1 MKNVYQ
7 KFVAM
12 LMVVC
17 IVSRA
22 ILPTFVYATEAEGA
36 EEPTLWER
44 AIDFVVGG
52 DDKAN
57 LFERAVSIFFIFT
70 AAQLYGIIGMAVG
83 SADGGQPLTIESLF
97 FNHYSTTRLT
107 IFSGM
112 EGGTND
118 YLDSGLRDKI
128 NEVYKFFTSIAVVAY
143 MMMLIYIGIRILL
156 NAGTAKN
163 AKYKEFVMYWVCGVA
178 ILFFFPYVMKYTI
191 VLNNAFVSFIDTN
204 KATIANLGD
213 SVQQG
218 GFIGDDTHNFGTIGA
233 LFTDTH
239 NKLMGGTDYMS
250 LMYQLAFEKGWL
262 VYTLCFIIMLKQL
275 LTLIIVYFK
284 RLLMTIFLIVIFP
297 LVTISYAIDK
307 LGDGKSQAFGNWC
320 KEYVLNVFIQSFHA
334 IVYVIGMAMIFKLG
348 DFGNNWLVFMMLI
361 TFISKGDELLRH
373 IFNMNG
379 SGAGIVDDNKTRVK
393 QTRGAIAIAS
403 RAGSVASKKFG
414 EKSHFRRAT
423 HLAGQYIDLAR
434 DNRLHALNAE
444 SARQEYEDLRHDM
457 ADLNAPQSVI
467 DAAAIAL
474 SEKSS
479 ELERNQALDYILG
492 IMNSKDGAEKEQKLN
507 ELAAYLKD
515 NPEALKELE
524 NMLKI
529 RAAQNKIA
537 VGGLT
542 PVELN
547 EQIEIILKR
556 MKGNGLSARMAAGLV
571 SAHDLDKIRT
581 AGKLKFRK
589 PEEDVLAGIK
599 GRGTST
605 ANSKSGGTRK
615 KGDRYSGTFRSP
627 AAYRMQQARLQNQK
641 GKVYKQLKTDVAD
654 AMNPIKAGKEIFKGK
669 YVRNTSARFKR
680 VKSNA
685 TSVGDLNRKIRAA
698 KNELREL
705 ERSGD
710 KGSPAYRKIQENLSK
725 WTNTASKSRVKK
737 SRKGSAKIEQ
747 PGAVYND
754 STGKIHENVERK
766 KAAKKTKKTRDEV
779 YEIAGVRDSFLEKQK
794 INKRNTLQASFG
806 RPGQSAGKFKVHG
819 VKYTGFKNARI
830 SGKNALNG
838 GRTGVSLKRPTMGS
852 QPDYA
857 QTSTP
862 TPKVSTQTR
871 KVAKE
876 RRQNASA
883 RENYANQGNPL
894 TKHSAIRVGRKQAQK
909 ELRDAQALMK
919 KTQGDPVAFKAA
931 QAREAEALKRLAE
944 VQSASD
950 RLNAKRSKK
959 GSEIR
964 GKGITLNNNGLK
976 GGKQYEGQMTK
987 AEDTSVH
994 VIKPQKTMKE
1004 RAEAN
1009 ALKRAVAKEPEPVS
1023 IFADKFTEAMGRTS
1037 SSSSGG
1043 TEKAR
1048 LISPEVMGLAA
1059 KQPKVEEP
1067 KTSIKGMHSSAT
1079 KDSMVAS
1086 QRETVIVVRDGSGG
1100 YDGVTADKNVI
1111 SLSSRSDYEKA
1122 QKLVADVEKSRASKT
1137 STAGE
1142 SSTGI
1147 TKEKIH
1153 ETAMRLAASVTA
1165 INQSEYGDYSASE
1178 IVSHIDNI
1186 KAIMSSHKKG
1196 SEEYDVCLELVKKLQ
1211 YDLSDFE
1218 SSVRIQVLNDP
1229 SLIATSDPNR
1239 DKIIDSSIRH
1249 VKSMGDEDILLTML
1263 KYDQDKL
1270 TTDRPLEEQKA
1281 KRHQS
1286 VSSIAAS
1293 GFAMGTDVD
1302 VLRSAFEDSLRLKEL
1317 ERRVKTEEKATDKS
1331 EADMKKTLKRLGSET
1346 LQAGIDLSINVPLSV
1361 AGGVMLGAMSSQTTQ
1376 GAFSAALGGYST
1388 VDGVVDKA
1396 RGIAGAGINAVG
1408 NLAGDMY
1415 RAGSAS
1421 TSATSSGSDNSKK
1434 SEKPKGEKM
1443 PPIGKDALKTK
1454 TSLGKGESLSERA
1467 KKMQNND

>member
-1 MKNVYQ
+1 MKKIYQ
-7 KFVAM
+7 KFIAM
-12 LMVVC
+12 LMVIC
-17 IVSRA
+17 IVA
-22 ILPTFVYATEAEGA
+22 PTILPTFVVYASEAEGGGVVGSV
-36 EEPTLWER
+36 
-44 AIDFVVGG
+44 IDFVVGG
-52 DDKAN
+52 EDKAN
-57 LFERAVSIFFIFT
+57 LFERAVSTCFIYI

-107 IFSGM
+107 IFSEM
-112 EGGTND
+112 EGGSND
-118 YLDSGLRDKI
+118 YLDSGMRDKI
-128 NEVYKFFTSIAVVAY
+128 NEVYKFFTSIAVIAY
-143 MMMLIYIGIRILL
+143 MIMLIYIGIRILL

-163 AKYKEFVMYWVCGVA
+163 AKYKEFVLYWVCGVA
-178 ILFFFPYVMKYTI
+178 ILFLFPYVMKYTI
-191 VLNNAFVSFIDTN
+191 VINNAFVSFIDTN

-213 SVQQG
+213 STLQG
-218 GFIGDDTHNFGTIGA
+218 GFSGSTSSNFGTVGD
-233 LFTDTH
+233 LFKTTH
-239 NKLMGGTDYMS
+239 DDLMTGTDYMS
-250 LMYQLAFEKGWL
+250 HMYQLAFEKGWL

-284 RLLMTIFLIVIFP
+284 RFLMTIFLIVIFP
-297 LVTISYAIDK
+297 LVTVSYAIDK

-348 DFGNNWLVFMMLI
+348 DFGDNWLVVMMLL
-361 TFISKGDELLRH
+361 TFIAKGDELLRH

-393 QTRGAIAIAS
+393 QTRGAIALATK
-403 RAGSVASKKFG
+403 AGSVASKKFG
-414 EKSHFRRAT
+414 EKSHVNRAA
-423 HLAGQYIDLAR
+423 HLANQYINQAR
-434 DNRLHALNAE
+434 DSRLHALNAE
-444 SARQEYEDLRHDM
+444 SANREFEDIRIAHEM
-457 ADLNAPQSVI
+457 ADLNAPTTAV
-467 DAAAIAL
+467 DAAVIAL
-474 SEKSS
+474 NENSS
-479 ELERNQALDYILG
+479 ELERNEALDFILG
-492 IMNSKDGAEKEQKLN
+492 IMNSKDSPDKEQKLN
-507 ELAAYLKD
+507 DLAAYFKD

-556 MKGNGLSARMAAGLV
+556 MKGNGLAARMAAGLV
-571 SAHDLDKIRT
+571 TAHDLEKIRA
-581 AGKLKFRK
+581 AGKIKFRK
-589 PEEDVLAGIK
+589 PEEDSLAGIK
-599 GRGTST
+599 SRGSS
-605 ANSKSGGTRK
+605 NSKSGGTRK

-654 AMNPIKAGKEIFKGK
+654 AINPVKATREIITGRYAK
-669 YVRNTSARFKR
+669 NTAARYKR

-698 KNELREL
+698 KKELREL

-710 KGSPAYRKIQENLSK
+710 KGSAAYRKVQENLNR
-725 WTNTASKSRVKK
+725 WTQTASKSKVKK
-737 SRKGSAKIEQ
+737 SRRTSAKVEQ

-779 YEIAGVRDSFLEKQK
+779 YEVAGIRDSFLEKQK
-794 INKRNTLQASFG
+794 INKRNTLQSSFG

-830 SGKNALNG
+830 SGKNALNA
-838 GRTGVSLKRPTMGS
+838 GREGVSLKRPTVGS

-857 QTSTP
+857 KTSTP
-862 TPKVSTQTR
+862 TPKTSTQTKR
-871 KVAKE
+871 VAKE
-876 RRQNASA
+876 RRQNANA
-883 RENYANQGNPL
+883 RNNYASQGNPL
-894 TKHSAIRVGRKQAQK
+894 AKHSAIRAGRKQAQK
-909 ELRDAQALMK
+909 ELRDAQAIMK
-919 KTQGDPVAFKAA
+919 NSQSGTDVYKKAKEK
-931 QAREAEALKRLAE
+931 EAEALKRLGE
-944 VQSASD
+944 IQSASE
-950 RLNAKRSKK
+950 RLNAKRGKK

-964 GKGITLNNNGLK
+964 GKGITLNSNGIK
-976 GGKQYEGQMTK
+976 AGKQYEGQMTK

-1009 ALKRAVAKEPEPVS
+1009 ALKRAVAKEPEPIS
-1023 IFADKFTEAMGRTS
+1023 IFADKFTEAMGRNNSLTS
-1037 SSSSGG
+1037 SG

-1079 KDSMVAS
+1079 KESTIAS

-1100 YDGVTADKNVI
+1100 YDGVTLDKNVI
-1111 SLSSRSDYEKA
+1111 SLSSKSDYEKA
-1122 QKLVADVEKSRASKT
+1122 QKLVADVEKARASKT
-1137 STAGE
+1137 STTTETTIGV
-1142 SSTGI
+1142 

-1178 IVSHIDNI
+1178 IVAHIDNI

-1229 SLIATSDPNR
+1229 SLISNADPHR
-1239 DKIIDSSIRH
+1239 DKIIDSSIKH

-1263 KYDQDKL
+1263 KYDQDEL
-1270 TTDRPLEEQKA
+1270 TIDRPIETQKVR
-1281 KRHQS
+1281 RHQS
-1286 VSSIAAS
+1286 VASIAAS
-1293 GFAMGTDVD
+1293 GFAMGSDVD
-1302 VLRSAFEDSLRLKEL
+1302 VLRNAFEDSLRLKEL
-1317 ERRVKTEEKATDKS
+1317 DRMGNTEQKASVKT
-1331 EADMKKTLKRLGSET
+1331 EADMKKTLKKLGSET
-1346 LQAGIDLSINVPLSV
+1346 LQAGLDLTINVPVSV
-1361 AGGVMLGAMSSQTTQ
+1361 AGGIMLGAMSSQTTQ

-1388 VDGVVDKA
+1388 VDGAVDTA
-1396 RGIAGAGINAVG
+1396 RGIAGAGINATG
-1408 NLAGDMY
+1408 KLASDIAD
-1415 RAGSAS
+1415 RFKDKSKTS
-1421 TSATSSGSDNSKK
+1421 TNAPEPKK
-1434 SEKPKGEKM
+1434 NENPKREKI
-1443 PPIGKDALKTK
+1443 PPMGKDALKNK
-1454 TSLGKGESLSERA
+1454 TSLGNGESLSERA